1 MPSRYA
7 PVAKEA
13 QSKHVQFTDAQDEK
27 NVDPSGL
34 YNFNLPQSRV
44 AKEYEKILGKTTKFV
59 AENSPIDR
67 YYKMYVV
74 EPESKVWGGLGS
86 PRAGGNTKLR
96 HLKGCPNGISRATLS
111 PAATARR
118 EKLRLPS
125 QERQERAILALQK
138 TKDVEGVLNLANSN
152 LDVQSVL

>member
-1 MPSRYA
+1 MPMHKPGEIAYGAYRRSRSPPVESRYLKPRDQVPSRYA
-7 PVAKEA
+7 PAAKEA
-13 QSKHVQFTDAQDEK
+13 KSKHVQFTDIQDEK

-34 YNFNLPQSRV
+34 YNFNLPQSQV
-44 AKEYEKILGKTTKFV
+44 AKEYQKILGKTTKFV
-59 AENSPIDR
+59 AENSAIDR

-74 EPESKVWGGLGS
+74 EPETKVWGGLGS

-125 QERQERAILALQK
+125 
-138 TKDVEGVLNLANSN
+138 
-152 LDVQSVL
+152 